1 MVGYLDGV
9 GECGERDRKISM
21 QQSPAVL
28 CIFNMEK
35 AAGVAVATNPKS
47 AQSAHP
53 SVPHPPTTLAAASPP
68 PVPLL
73 LPGHLSADRELRTQT
88 GLLRGAGSRDQA
100 QTRDHVQS
108 STLDPRAGAC
118 ASGYWCAADS
128 LPSSPPSS
136 SLFYCCHLLCTQT
149 PQKVICIHSLLSS
162 RFCRLRDV
170 LLPIPLIFST
180 FIN

>member
-53 SVPHPPTTLAAASPP
+53 SVPHPPTTLAAASSS
-68 PVPLL
+68 LAT
-73 LPGHLSADRELRTQT
+73 SQQIE
-88 GLLRGAGSRDQA
+88 SRDQA

>member
-53 SVPHPPTTLAAASPP
+53 SVPHPPTTLAAASSPP
-68 PVPLL
+68 P
-73 LPGHLSADRELRTQT
+73 S
-88 GLLRGAGSRDQA
+88 
-100 QTRDHVQS
+100 
-108 STLDPRAGAC
+108 
-118 ASGYWCAADS
+118 
-128 LPSSPPSS
+128 PSS
-136 SLFYCCHLLCTQT
+136 SLATSQQIESCDLRPAYLGEQGSGSDQGSCPKL
-149 PQKVICIHSLLSS
+149 HSRSQSRSMCQRILVRSRQSS
-162 RFCRLRDV
+162 LFSSLFV
-170 LLPIPLIFST
+170 FILLLPFTLYSNPSEGDLYP
-180 FIN
+180 

>member
-53 SVPHPPTTLAAASPP
+53 SVPHPPTTLAAASSPSPP
-68 PVPLL
+68 PSPSSSLAT
-73 LPGHLSADRELRTQT
+73 SQQIE
-88 GLLRGAGSRDQA
+88 SRDQA